1 MVNTIVFLQLIIN
14 NNKNMKKYLSI
25 FTVAMAM
32 FTFTEVSGQ
41 SLSSIGLRLG
51 GGFYGGSGAEIN
63 GRFGAESG
71 RVEGSLAWSGGNNHS
86 SFFLAGVYQI
96 VKPLEGGFDY
106 YYGAGLAL
114 GLHSWRHNHN
124 NNDWN
129 TGASV
134 GVPVQLGIEY
144 NFSELP
150 LNLSLDL
157 RPIITLR
164 REGIFVP
171 SSLGLGIRYMF

>member
-1 MVNTIVFLQLIIN
+1 
-14 NNKNMKKYLSI
+14 MKKILSI
-25 FTVAMAM
+25 FTLALAML
-32 FTFTEVSGQ
+32 TFEDVSGQ
-41 SLSSIGLRLG
+41 SLSSIGLRFG

-71 RVEGSLAWSGGNNHS
+71 RVEGSLAWSGGSNHS

-114 GLHSWRHNHN
+114 GMYSWRQSNEG
-124 NNDWN
+124 WKS
-129 TGASV
+129 GGSV

-164 REGIFVP
+164 SEGIFVP